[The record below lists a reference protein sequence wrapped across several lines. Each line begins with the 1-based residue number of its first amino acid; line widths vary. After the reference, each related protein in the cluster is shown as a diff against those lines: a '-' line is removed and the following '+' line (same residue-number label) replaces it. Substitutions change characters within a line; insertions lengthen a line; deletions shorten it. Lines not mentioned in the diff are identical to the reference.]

1 MIKVSSFHSDLHRQD
16 VLAQRHASFL
26 AAIETYL
33 GEEIEVAPIDDYDAD
48 LKLVFIS
55 SGGSEGKFLEH
66 FAEMRAPF
74 YLLASGTDNSLAASI
89 EILTYLNCEGYEG
102 EILHG
107 SPEYIATRI
116 RELAAGKT
124 ERSGIA
130 GTTVPAIR
138 HIAGSMDLG
147 GRYAVVGNP
156 SDWLIASVPK
166 PDAVRSTFGTE
177 LVNIPMNVLIEEYEQ
192 EKQADDFRSGLDFGS
207 AERLVKAVLRLREK
221 NGLDGLTIRCFDLLT
236 LIHTTGCLSLAR
248 LNADG
253 FTGTCE
259 GDVMS
264 MLTMALVRK
273 VTGQS
278 SFQANPSRI
287 DVSANTMV
295 LAHCTIPFD
304 MIRSYG
310 YDTHFESG
318 IGVAIKGELEEGPV
332 TVLRLA
338 KDLRTYWVAEGEIVG
353 NLDERT
359 LCRTQIEVRLDDA
372 CSVSDLLRTPCG
384 NHQIVF
390 YGRHRDEIVRILG

>member
-116 RELAAGKT
+116 RELAAGKK

-138 HIAGSMDLG
+138 YIAGSVDLG

-177 LVNIPMNVLIEEYEQ
+177 LVNIPMDVLIEQYEQ
-192 EKQADDFRSGLDFGS
+192 EKQADDVRSGLDFGS

-287 DVSANTMV
+287 DVSSNTMV
-295 LAHCTIPFD
+295 LAHCTIPYD
-304 MIRSYG
+304 MVRSYG

-318 IGVAIKGELEEGPV
+318 IGVAVKGELNEGPV
-332 TVLRLA
+332 TILRLA
-338 KDLRTYWVAEGEIVG
+338 KDLKTYWVAEGEIIG
-353 NLDERT
+353 NLNENS

-372 CSVSDLLRTPCG
+372 YSVSNLLRTPCG
-384 NHQIVF
+384 NHQVVF
-390 YGRHRDEIVRILG
+390 YGRHRDAVVKFLG

>member
-26 AAIETYL
+26 ASIETYL
-33 GEEIEVAPIDDYDAD
+33 GEEIEVAPIGDYDAD

-66 FAEMRAPF
+66 FGEMRAPY

-107 SPEYIATRI
+107 SPEYIAQRI
-116 RELAAGKT
+116 RELKEGKKSRSFAGEATVRQIAGKV
-124 ERSGIA
+124 E
-130 GTTVPAIR
+130 
-138 HIAGSMDLG
+138 LG
-147 GRYAVVGNP
+147 GRYGVVGEP
-156 SDWLIASVPK
+156 SDWLIASVPEF
-166 PDAVRSTFGTE
+166 DGVGSAFGTE
-177 LVNIPMNVLIEEYEQ
+177 LVKIPMDVLIREYEQ
-192 EKQADDFRSGLDFGS
+192 EKAVEDIRSGLDFGS

-221 NGLDGLTIRCFDLLT
+221 YNLDGLTIRCFDLLT
-236 LIHTTGCLSLAR
+236 MIETTGCLSLAR
-248 LNADG
+248 LNGDG
-253 FTGTCE
+253 FIGTCE

-287 DVSANTMV
+287 DVAENTMV
-295 LAHCTIPFD
+295 LAHCTMPYD
-304 MIRSYG
+304 MAKSYG

-318 IGVAIKGELEEGPV
+318 IGVAIKGELGEEPV

-338 KDLRTYWVAEGEIVG
+338 KDLKTYWVAEGRIVG
-353 NLDERT
+353 NLNESS
-359 LCRTQIEVRLDDA
+359 LCRTQIEVRLDDGY
-372 CSVSDLLRTPCG
+372 SVADLLHAPCG

-390 YGRHRDEIVRILG
+390 YGRHRDEVVKYLG